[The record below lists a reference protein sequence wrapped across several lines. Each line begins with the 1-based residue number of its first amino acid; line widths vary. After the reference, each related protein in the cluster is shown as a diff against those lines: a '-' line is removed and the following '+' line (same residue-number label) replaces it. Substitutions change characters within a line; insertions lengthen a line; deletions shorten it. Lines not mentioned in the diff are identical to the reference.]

1 MIKKGNKNVE
11 AVIIILIFIVSM
23 LPIWYLA
30 GYARPS
36 GDDYGYSVLTHAAW
50 LETHSL
56 IEVLKAAINTVEK
69 YYTSWNGNWFTVF
82 LFSLMPEVFVPYSF
96 WVVPYIVTAA
106 VIFATLVF
114 MYELCVNLMK
124 FQRADCLIFTFLLL
138 LASYQYIPSTA
149 IGMYWYV
156 GAIHYMLSYAVGLL
170 GIAFIFKFMRTGKQL
185 HVLMTQK

>member
-82 LFSLMPEVFVPYSF
+82 FVFINAGGFCSLFILGCPLHSNSSGNFRHF
-96 WVVPYIVTAA
+96 G
-106 VIFATLVF
+106 F
-114 MYELCVNLMK
+114 
-124 FQRADCLIFTFLLL
+124 
-138 LASYQYIPSTA
+138 
-149 IGMYWYV
+149 YV
-156 GAIHYMLSYAVGLL
+156 
-170 GIAFIFKFMRTGKQL
+170 
-185 HVLMTQK
+185 